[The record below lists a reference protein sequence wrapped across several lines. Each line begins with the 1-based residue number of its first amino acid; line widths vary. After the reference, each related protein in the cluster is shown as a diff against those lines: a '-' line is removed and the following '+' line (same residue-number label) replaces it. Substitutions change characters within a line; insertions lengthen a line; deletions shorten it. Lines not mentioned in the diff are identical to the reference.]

1 MVPTKKKMTK
11 KITDIMNQ
19 ESFLKSSKNEQK
31 INPGQKI
38 SNFDRKSFIAA
49 IDNLFLKLELS
60 YHYQFYKVF
69 GTDDKLAEAKK
80 LWAESLKKYPSECI
94 DSAVE
99 IVIQSNDYLPT
110 LTEIIKACSGS
121 MGSINIPNPQEAFI
135 EAQKSSSPRRSFP
148 WTHPIIYWAG
158 REIGWELINSP
169 NNTNTFQAFSK
180 TYVRLVKELKAG
192 KKFEIVSKEDNEIIE
207 PLDVKLFDSLRKKHG
222 L

>member
-1 MVPTKKKMTK
+1 MT
-11 KITDIMNQ
+11 
-19 ESFLKSSKNEQK
+19 
-31 INPGQKI
+31 PGQKI
-38 SNFDRKSFIAA
+38 SNSDRKSFIAA

-69 GTDDKLAEAKK
+69 GSDDKLIEAKK
-80 LWAESLKKYPSECI
+80 IWAESLKKYPSECI

-135 EAQKSSSPRRSFP
+135 EAQKSSSPRNSFP

-158 REIGWELINSP
+158 KEIGWELINSP

-180 TYVRLVKELKAG
+180 IYMRLVKELKAG
-192 KKFEIVSKEDNEIIE
+192 KKFEVIPKEYNEITE
-207 PLDVKLFDSLRKKHG
+207 PLDVELFESLRKKHD

>member
-1 MVPTKKKMTK
+1 MT
-11 KITDIMNQ
+11 
-19 ESFLKSSKNEQK
+19 
-31 INPGQKI
+31 PGQKI
-38 SNFDRKSFIAA
+38 SNSDRKSFIAA

-69 GTDDKLAEAKK
+69 GTDDKLIEAKK

-135 EAQKSSSPRRSFP
+135 EAQKSSSPRNSFP

-158 REIGWELINSP
+158 KEIGWELINSS

-180 TYVRLVKELKAG
+180 IYMRLVKELKAG
-192 KKFEIVSKEDNEIIE
+192 KKFEAIPKEYNEITE
-207 PLDVKLFDSLRKKHG
+207 PLDVELFESLRKKHD

>member
-1 MVPTKKKMTK
+1 MT
-11 KITDIMNQ
+11 
-19 ESFLKSSKNEQK
+19 
-31 INPGQKI
+31 PGQKI
-38 SNFDRKSFIAA
+38 SNSDRKSFIAA

-69 GTDDKLAEAKK
+69 GTDDKLIEAKK
-80 LWAESLKKYPSECI
+80 LWAESLKKYPSESI

-121 MGSINIPNPQEAFI
+121 MGSINIPNPQEAFV
-135 EAQKSSSPRRSFP
+135 EAQKSSSPRNSFP

-158 REIGWELINSP
+158 KEVGWELINSP

-180 TYVRLVKELKAG
+180 IYMRLVKELKAG
-192 KKFEIVSKEDNEIIE
+192 KKFEVIPKEYNEITE
-207 PLDVKLFDSLRKKHG
+207 PLDVELFESLRKKHD

>member
-1 MVPTKKKMTK
+1 MT
-11 KITDIMNQ
+11 
-19 ESFLKSSKNEQK
+19 
-31 INPGQKI
+31 PGQKI
-38 SNFDRKSFIAA
+38 SNSDRKSFIAA

-69 GTDDKLAEAKK
+69 GTDDKLKEAKK
-80 LWAESLKKYPSECI
+80 LWAESLKRYPSECI

-135 EAQKSSSPRRSFP
+135 EAQKSSSPRNSFP

-158 REIGWELINSP
+158 KEVGWELINSP

-180 TYVRLVKELKAG
+180 IYMRLVKELKAG
-192 KKFEIVSKEDNEIIE
+192 KKFEVIPKEYNEITE
-207 PLDVKLFDSLRKKHG
+207 PLDVELFESLRKKHD

>member
-1 MVPTKKKMTK
+1 MT
-11 KITDIMNQ
+11 
-19 ESFLKSSKNEQK
+19 
-31 INPGQKI
+31 PGQKI
-38 SNFDRKSFIAA
+38 SNSDRKSFIDA

-69 GTDDKLAEAKK
+69 GTDDKLIEAKK

-94 DSAVE
+94 YSAVE
-99 IVIQSNDYLPT
+99 TVIQSNDYLPT
-110 LTEIIKACSGS
+110 LTEIIKACSAS

-135 EAQKSSSPRRSFP
+135 EAQKSTSPRHSFP

-158 REIGWELINSP
+158 KEIGWELINSP

-180 TYVRLVKELKAG
+180 IYMRLVKELKAG
-192 KKFEIVSKEDNEIIE
+192 KKFEVISKENNEISG
-207 PLDVKLFDSLRKKHG
+207 PLDIELFESLRKKHD

>member
-1 MVPTKKKMTK
+1 MT
-11 KITDIMNQ
+11 
-19 ESFLKSSKNEQK
+19 
-31 INPGQKI
+31 PGQKI
-38 SNFDRKSFIAA
+38 SNSERRSFIEA

-69 GTDDKLAEAKK
+69 GTDDKLTEAKK
-80 LWAESLKKYPSECI
+80 VWAESLKKYPSECI

-135 EAQKSSSPRRSFP
+135 EAQKSSSPRNRFP

-158 REIGWELINSP
+158 KEIGWELINSP

-180 TYVRLVKELKAG
+180 TYMRLVKELKAG
-192 KKFEIVSKEDNEIIE
+192 KKFEIVSKEDKEIIE
-207 PLDVKLFDSLRKKHG
+207 PLDVKLFESLRKKHD

>member
-1 MVPTKKKMTK
+1 MT
-11 KITDIMNQ
+11 
-19 ESFLKSSKNEQK
+19 
-31 INPGQKI
+31 PGQKI
-38 SNFDRKSFIAA
+38 SNSDRKSFIAA

-69 GTDDKLAEAKK
+69 GTDDKLKEAKK

-135 EAQKSSSPRRSFP
+135 EAQKSSSPRNSFP

-158 REIGWELINSP
+158 KEIGWELINSS

-180 TYVRLVKELKAG
+180 IYMRLVRELKAG
-192 KKFEIVSKEDNEIIE
+192 KKFEVTPKENNEITE
-207 PLDVKLFDSLRKKHG
+207 PLDIELFESLRKKHD

>member
-1 MVPTKKKMTK
+1 MT
-11 KITDIMNQ
+11 
-19 ESFLKSSKNEQK
+19 
-31 INPGQKI
+31 PGQKI
-38 SNFDRKSFIAA
+38 SNSDRKSFIAA

-69 GTDDKLAEAKK
+69 GTDDKLMEAKK

-99 IVIQSNDYLPT
+99 IVINSNDYLPT

-158 REIGWELINSP
+158 KEVGWELINSP
-169 NNTNTFQAFSK
+169 NNINTFQAFSK
-180 TYVRLVKELKAG
+180 IYMRLVKELKNG
-192 KKFEIVSKEDNEIIE
+192 KKFEVTSNENNEITE
-207 PLDVKLFDSLRKKHG
+207 PLDIELFESLRKKHD

>member
-1 MVPTKKKMTK
+1 MT
-11 KITDIMNQ
+11 
-19 ESFLKSSKNEQK
+19 
-31 INPGQKI
+31 PGRKI
-38 SNFDRKSFIAA
+38 SNSDRKSFIAA

-69 GTDDKLAEAKK
+69 GTDDKLIEAKK

-121 MGSINIPNPQEAFI
+121 MGSMNIPNPQEAFI
-135 EAQKSSSPRRSFP
+135 EAQKSSSPRHSFP

-158 REIGWELINSP
+158 KEIGWELINSL
-169 NNTNTFQAFSK
+169 NNANTFQAFSK
-180 TYVRLVKELKAG
+180 TYMRLVKELKAG
-192 KKFEIVSKEDNEIIE
+192 KKFEIASRENNEKNEPIDIE
-207 PLDVKLFDSLRKKHG
+207 LLESLRKKHD

>member
-1 MVPTKKKMTK
+1 M
-11 KITDIMNQ
+11 
-19 ESFLKSSKNEQK
+19 
-31 INPGQKI
+31 NPGQKI
-38 SNFDRKSFIAA
+38 SNSDRKSFIAA

-60 YHYQFYKVF
+60 YHYQFYKVY
-69 GTDDKLAEAKK
+69 GTDERLIEAKK
-80 LWAESLKKYPSECI
+80 IWAESLKKYPSESI

-110 LTEIIKACSGS
+110 LTEIIKACSET

-135 EAQKSSSPRRSFP
+135 EAQKSSSPRDSFP

-158 REIGWELINSP
+158 KEIGWELINSP

-180 TYVRLVKELKAG
+180 IYMRLVKELKAG
-192 KKFEIVSKEDNEIIE
+192 KKFEVIPKEYNEITE
-207 PLDVKLFDSLRKKHG
+207 PLDVELFESLRKKHD